1 MTERRSHRDICLVK
15 GWNFGEKKSRAS
27 FPNHETKA
35 CQRRIAAAQT
45 QVVGENLIL
54 TITSLEPRAMCWHD
68 HRLVNL
74 RDMPFMLKLYCLCH
88 GSVAEEAN
96 GANVVSSLVVV
107 LRCQGTEP
115 DVLEVQI
122 GTDEQTDGVQSVV
135 TIFW

>member
-1 MTERRSHRDICLVK
+1 
-15 GWNFGEKKSRAS
+15 
-27 FPNHETKA
+27 
-35 CQRRIAAAQT
+35 
-45 QVVGENLIL
+45 
-54 TITSLEPRAMCWHD
+54 
-68 HRLVNL
+68 
-74 RDMPFMLKLYCLCH
+74 MLKLYCLCH